1 VSYLLYALAGILGF
15 FLAATAVV
23 VVAALYLVV
32 RDEIRRR
39 RETDLPPRIAELRKI
54 FFREDIDRLRDVK
67 LWFIWYEDR
76 FDLENSLSFGI
87 TAHFSEE
94 SARAEFEKRG
104 RPLAPG
110 WDGFTIEGPAD
121 ALTTPLFGEYR
132 MEMLKVVLD
141 RLKAGST
148 EPIPMRN

>member
-1 VSYLLYALAGILGF
+1 VSYRLYALAGILRF
-15 FLAATAVV
+15 FLAAAAVV

-94 SARAEFEKRG
+94 RARGVREARPATGPGLG
-104 RPLAPG
+104 RFY
-110 WDGFTIEGPAD
+110 D
-121 ALTTPLFGEYR
+121 
-132 MEMLKVVLD
+132 
-141 RLKAGST
+141 
-148 EPIPMRN
+148 